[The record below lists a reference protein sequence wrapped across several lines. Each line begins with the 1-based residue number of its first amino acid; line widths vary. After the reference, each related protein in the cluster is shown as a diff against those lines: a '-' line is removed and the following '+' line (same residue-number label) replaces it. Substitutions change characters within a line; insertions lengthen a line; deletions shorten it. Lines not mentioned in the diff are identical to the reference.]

1 MFGIVNYV
9 NLANGVLSAYK
20 HKTEKH
26 MESNNPK
33 KVAMYISI
41 YYSINPVATADDI
54 NKHSIKESVRR
65 DFGTEIEYLK
75 ENGYK
80 IRLYQD
86 SNGQIQILFEIP
98 DGKFYSSTYPQ
109 CDIEW

>member
-20 HKTEKH
+20 HKTQKH
-26 MESNNPK
+26 MEANNPK

-41 YYSINPVATADDI
+41 YYSINPVATDRNMSI
-54 NKHSIKESVRR
+54 IKESVRR

-80 IRLYQD
+80 IRLSPD
-86 SNGQIQILFEIP
+86 SNGQMQIIFEIP
-98 DGKFYSSTYPQ
+98 NGKFYASTYPK
-109 CDIEW
+109 CDVEW